1 VDHPAGAKQM
11 TRRVFLRIEGMNMST
26 FVEDTQD
33 LSTIRGGSLLLLH
46 AIERVEKRLEKE
58 LHVEPV
64 LPGF

>member
-1 VDHPAGAKQM
+1 
-11 TRRVFLRIEGMNMST
+11 MNMST